1 MTLTNGGLF
10 TADSTDVV
18 CCGSPGANLQVDVY
32 GAGDAYLGT
41 SNFAASANTTI
52 LGNGFVQYSR
62 LRFIATG
69 SHFSL
74 DNFVGDAV
82 GGVPEPATWG
92 MMIVGFGLVGAAA
105 RRRKALAATA

>member
-1 MTLTNGGLF
+1 QIN
-10 TADSTDVV
+10 
-18 CCGSPGANLQVDVY
+18 Q
-32 GAGDAYLGT
+32 
-41 SNFAASANTTI
+41 
-52 LGNGFVQYSR
+52 
-62 LRFIATG
+62 LRFRKPLKILAIHGKDESRTARFGKGVSNYATG

-105 RRRKALAATA
+105 RRRKALAVTA